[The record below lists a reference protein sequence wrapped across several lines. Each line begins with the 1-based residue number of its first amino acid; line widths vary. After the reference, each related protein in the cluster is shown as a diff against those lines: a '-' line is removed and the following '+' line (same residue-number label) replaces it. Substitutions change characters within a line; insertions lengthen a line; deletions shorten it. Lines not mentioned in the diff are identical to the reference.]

1 MASPC
6 RVGRSVARRRRR
18 RPPCWQRRAF
28 DGCGGGLGVRV
39 LLLLVVVGGAAA
51 QLSAGLGS
59 RRLTSR
65 SLRGAVVVRIWA
77 LAQDLADI
85 ALAVS

>member
-1 MASPC
+1 VASPC

-39 LLLLVVVGGAAA
+39 LLLVVVGGAAA